1 MLTLER
7 RLDRPLQPVEARIDT
22 TVRKLT
28 ATDEDAFA
36 ACREGPYQA
45 MFRRRLQR
53 GHECFAALVDG
64 RVASVS
70 WVARDRATLWIIS
83 GDVLLSPDECYVY
96 DSYTHPDFRGQRLQG
111 PVFTAI
117 FEALSQ
123 GHWARAITFVFA
135 DNVANLRSR
144 GRMGFEICGDVQCF
158 RLPGYRRY
166 RSRGRT
172 PTVTRHAR

>member
-1 MLTLER
+1 MFCRRLER
-7 RLDRPLQPVEARIDT
+7 
-22 TVRKLT
+22 
-28 ATDEDAFA
+28 
-36 ACREGPYQA
+36 
-45 MFRRRLQR
+45 
-53 GHECFAALVDG
+53 GHQCFAALVND

-117 FEALSQ
+117 FEALAN
-123 GHWARAITFVFA
+123 GPLNRAITFVFA

-144 GRMGFEICGDVQCF
+144 ARMGFEVCGDVQCF
-158 RLPGYRRY
+158 RLPGRRLY

-172 PTVTRHAR
+172 PAVTRHAP